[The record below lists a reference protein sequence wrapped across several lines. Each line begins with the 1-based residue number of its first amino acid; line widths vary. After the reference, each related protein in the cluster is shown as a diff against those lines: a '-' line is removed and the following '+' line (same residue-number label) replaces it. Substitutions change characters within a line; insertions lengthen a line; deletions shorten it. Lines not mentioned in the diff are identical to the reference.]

1 MLRISRAGLSILALL
16 AASWVVAQEARLGD
30 HPASL
35 SGYAA
40 VYQENCAVCH
50 GDRLQGAAQGTRLIG
65 IDLKHG
71 DSFAEI
77 SASIANG
84 FADKGMP
91 AWSQTMTD
99 LQIKNIALFVSETR
113 SGLDYAD
120 FKYDAPFSLP
130 TQTIATELHSFT
142 SETVIDG
149 LDPLPFSIAPLP
161 DGRILLTEK
170 KRGLSIVA
178 PEGEQSPYIAGT
190 PPHLFRHIHSRGQT
204 RMGQRVDARCYPPPT
219 IRRERLDLFALRRSL
234 QRLQRIQ
241 PPAEPPVS
249 MNTIVRGRIND
260 ATWVDEELIWGAD
273 KQFYGPGPELGT
285 GGRIAFDNDGHMSSA
300 SVCASTITPAGR
312 LYAWCLSPHRASRT

>member
-130 TQTIATELHSFT
+130 TQTIATELNSFT
-142 SETVIDG
+142 LETVIDG
-149 LDPLPFSIAPLP
+149 LEPLPFSIAPLP

-178 PEGEQSPYIAGT
+178 PEGKQSPYIAGT
-190 PPHLFRHIHSRGQT
+190 PRTYSDTYILAVKQEWGNGWMLDVTLHPQYEENGWIYLHYG
-204 RMGQRVDARCYPPPT
+204 DRCSDCNEFSHQQN
-219 IRRERLDLFALRRSL
+219 RRF
-234 QRLQRIQ
+234 Q
-241 PPAEPPVS
+241 
-249 MNTIVRGRIND
+249 
-260 ATWVDEELIWGAD
+260 
-273 KQFYGPGPELGT
+273 
-285 GGRIAFDNDGHMSSA
+285 
-300 SVCASTITPAGR
+300 
-312 LYAWCLSPHRASRT
+312 